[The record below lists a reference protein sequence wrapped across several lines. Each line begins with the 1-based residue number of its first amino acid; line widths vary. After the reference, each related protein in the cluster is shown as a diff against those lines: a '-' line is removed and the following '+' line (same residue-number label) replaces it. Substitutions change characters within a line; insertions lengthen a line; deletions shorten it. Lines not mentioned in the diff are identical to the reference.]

1 MAGVKV
7 FDRRKAATHTGI
19 RSKLCGNV
27 IYKRQVNKIYWKE
40 REILSP
46 GRRQLHAAADN
57 GTKEWGR
64 GVEEISEST
73 LVGPMEPVFLVKV
86 ECIIQKLKLNNNKTP
101 KKK

>member
-1 MAGVKV
+1 MAGVLV

-19 RSKLCGNV
+19 YGRGSAGIL
-27 IYKRQVNKIYWKE
+27 YKRQVNKIYWKE

-64 GVEEISEST
+64 SVEEISEST
-73 LVGPMEPVFLVKV
+73 LVGPYGTCFS
-86 ECIIQKLKLNNNKTP
+86 C
-101 KKK
+101 